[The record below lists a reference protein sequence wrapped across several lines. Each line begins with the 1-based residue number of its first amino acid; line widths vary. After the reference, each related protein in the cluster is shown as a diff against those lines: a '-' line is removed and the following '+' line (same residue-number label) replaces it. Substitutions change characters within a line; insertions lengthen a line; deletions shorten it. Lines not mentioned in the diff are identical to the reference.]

1 MFTVYGARG
10 SGSVPVEAALHLLG
24 LPYEVVE
31 VANWL
36 GEDAKARL
44 KAVNPMGQ
52 APALV
57 LPSGELMTE
66 SAAILLWLADSHP
79 DSGLSPRPDDPA
91 RAQFLRWMV
100 YVPAAIYPMFWVR
113 DEPSR
118 LAQGK
123 AAEAVILER
132 TKERIAECWR
142 IMGQQIEPRT
152 YLPGDELTVL
162 DIYLAVVARWTP
174 RRARVFA
181 EAPNLRPVIE
191 RVDNDPRLKALLDE
205 RCPIED

>member
-1 MFTVYGARG
+1 MYTVYGAAG
-10 SGSVPVEAALHLLG
+10 SGSVPVEATLHLLG
-24 LPYEVVE
+24 LPYRVIEA
-31 VANWL
+31 ANWL
-36 GEDAKARL
+36 GDEAKAELRR
-44 KAVNPMGQ
+44 VNPMGQ
-52 APALV
+52 APALI
-57 LPSGELMTE
+57 LPNGELMTE

-79 DSGLSPRPDDPA
+79 ESGLSPRPGDPA

-118 LAQGK
+118 LAEGK

-142 IMGQQIEPRT
+142 IMGQQIAPRT
-152 YLPGDELTVL
+152 YLLGDHLTVL
-162 DIYLAVVARWTP
+162 DIYLAVVSRWTP
-174 RRARVFA
+174 RHERVFA

-205 RCPIED
+205 RCPMQD